1 MSGTDANRPD
11 QQAVSLLAAIVES
24 SQDAIVSKT
33 LDGIVTSWNR
43 AAEHIFGYAAAEMV
57 DRPLSRLLPSG
68 RADELR
74 EILDRI
80 RRGERVERYET
91 ERQRKDGTI
100 IQVELTVSPVRDR
113 DGQIVGAS
121 KIARD
126 ITAAKRAA
134 GALVE
139 REAHLR
145 SILDTVPDAMIVI
158 DERGVVRSFS
168 AAAERMFGYDAAEV
182 CGQNVNMLM
191 PSPYRENHDGYLARY
206 LATGER
212 QIIGRGRVAT
222 GRRKDGT
229 AFPHELWVG
238 EMRGQGH
245 RLFTGFVRDLTERQ
259 HTLSR
264 LHELQAELSHV
275 TRLTEMGQMVSNLAH
290 EVNQPLTAATNYL
303 EAGRRFLAR
312 RDDAGLERAASAIDN
327 ALAQTVRV
335 ADLVRRLRAFVRK
348 DEAERRPEDV
358 GQIIEEASALA
369 LIGAKESGV
378 KVLLSCAP
386 GLPKVAV
393 DKVQIQQVVIN
404 LFRNA
409 VEAMAGSERRE
420 LTLFAA
426 AGANGAVEIRVA
438 DSGPGIAPEIAD
450 RLFQPFVT
458 TKPQGMGV
466 GLSICHS
473 IVEAHGG
480 ELRAEPNPE
489 GGTVFS
495 FSLPVWAELKSK
507 PAAGPATAD
516 IEASQN

>member
-1 MSGTDANRPD
+1 MSGIDEDRPD
-11 QQAVSLLAAIVES
+11 QQVVSLLAALVES

-57 DRPLSRLLPSG
+57 GRPLSLLLPPWRS
-68 RADELR
+68 DELR

-91 ERQRKDGTI
+91 ERRRKDGAI
-100 IQVELTVSPVRDR
+100 IQVELTVSPIRDR

-126 ITAAKRAA
+126 MTAAKRAA
-134 GALVE
+134 AALAE

-158 DERGVVRSFS
+158 DEHGVVRSFS
-168 AAAERMFGYDAAEV
+168 AAAERMFGYRAAEV
-182 CGQNVNMLM
+182 CGQNVSMLM

-212 QIIGRGRVAT
+212 RIIGRGRVVTARRRDGAT
-222 GRRKDGT
+222 
-229 AFPHELWVG
+229 FPIELSVG
-238 EMRGQGH
+238 EVRGQGH
-245 RLFTGFVRDLTERQ
+245 RLFTGFLRDLTKRQ

-264 LHELQAELSHV
+264 LHELQSELSHV
-275 TRLTEMGQMVSNLAH
+275 TRLAEMGQMVSNLAH

-312 RDDAGLERAASAIDN
+312 RDNAGLQRAESAIDN
-327 ALAQTVRV
+327 ALAQTARV

-369 LIGAKESGV
+369 LIGARESGV
-378 KVLLSCAP
+378 KVQLRCAP
-386 GLPKVAV
+386 ALPRVPV

-420 LTLFAA
+420 LTLSAS

-473 IVEAHGG
+473 IIEAHGG
-480 ELRAEPNPE
+480 ELRVEPNPE
-489 GGTVFS
+489 GGAVFS
-495 FSLPVWAELKSK
+495 FSLPVSAEPKSE
-507 PAAGPATAD
+507 TTD
-516 IEASQN
+516 IEAT